1 MTISRRTLV
10 QGAAWTAPAIAV
22 TTTTPALAASPTPET
37 PIVIDGEAEGSCKF
51 PGRSRGQKAYRIAVH
66 FSNESEVTGTVTI
79 VDIVGPDGKEL
90 TWANDQNRDSYTIQP
105 GGGDVVFFLLSD
117 NSANISVEVTYTVA
131 VDGKVYTLTETVAIP
146 AFPPCE
152 KDIWSPWE

>member
-22 TTTTPALAASPTPET
+22 ATATPALAASPTPET
-37 PIVIDGEAEGSCKF
+37 PIVIDREAEGSCKF
-51 PGRSRGQKAYRIAVH
+51 PGDSRGQKAYRIAVH
-66 FSNESEVTGTVTI
+66 FSNESEVPGTVTI

-90 TWANDQNRDSYTIQP
+90 TWANDQNEDSYNIQP

-117 NSANISVEVTYTVA
+117 DSANISVQVTYTVA